1 LILDDKTVENR
12 SSSPTSSQMISF
24 LPIIEDDNVQFR
36 ESAIEQM
43 GINSEIQSIIDEQ
56 DLINETLRTPFSNRV
71 ISTTDTE
78 LNLELANLVFEQTK
92 NSLDIPIENEN
103 TNNTN

>member
-1 LILDDKTVENR
+1 
-12 SSSPTSSQMISF
+12 MISF
-24 LPIIEDDNVQFR
+24 LPIIEDDIVQFR

-43 GINSEIQSIIDEQ
+43 CINSEIQSIIDEQ